1 MTQANVN
8 FHVRSVKNLANLV
21 DWSAVVVKCEVECVC
36 VKCEGQCVCV
46 KCEGQRV
53 CEV

>member
-8 FHVRSVKNLANLV
+8 FQVRSVKNFANLA
-21 DWSAVVVKCEVECVC
+21 DWSGVV

-46 KCEGQRV
+46 KREGQCV
-53 CEV
+53 